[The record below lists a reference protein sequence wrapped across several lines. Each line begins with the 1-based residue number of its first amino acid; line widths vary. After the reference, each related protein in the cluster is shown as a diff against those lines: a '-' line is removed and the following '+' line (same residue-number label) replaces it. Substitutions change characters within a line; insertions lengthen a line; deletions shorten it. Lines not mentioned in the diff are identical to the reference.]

1 MDHHHHSYIT
11 GEGKEE
17 AACVNFRG
25 ENVPCATHVG
35 GAFFFFTISF
45 LFFFLYLV
53 FPFLGEHI
61 PLSLKKHNH
70 PLHRIILIIMH
81 FLSKE
86 ELHFVI
92 LINDG
97 PADLSCSDPSVE
109 YIADQEDCGRYF
121 RSFRSYVASTHPTL
135 WGTYMHRLDH

>member
-1 MDHHHHSYIT
+1 MDWHWIIIAIPT
-11 GEGKEE
+11 FQVKEKRRQHVLTSE
-17 AACVNFRG
+17 EKTFL
-25 ENVPCATHVG
+25 VPLMLVG
-35 GAFFFFTISF
+35 HFSFFTISF

-70 PLHRIILIIMH
+70 PLRRIILIIMH

-121 RSFRSYVASTHPTL
+121 RSFRSYVASTQPNL
-135 WGTYMHRLDH
+135 WDTYA